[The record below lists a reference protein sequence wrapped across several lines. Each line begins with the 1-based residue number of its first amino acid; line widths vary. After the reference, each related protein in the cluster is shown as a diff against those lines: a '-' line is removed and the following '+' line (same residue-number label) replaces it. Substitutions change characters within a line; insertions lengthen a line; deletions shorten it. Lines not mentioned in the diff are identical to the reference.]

1 MLIRCKIER
10 EGGTVVPFGRKGEP
24 DFREYHFKP
33 SGKDGHVAEV
43 GDELD
48 ATTFLAITEA
58 YEQVEQAEVK
68 APLRRPPPP
77 QKKDPAAFLNE
88 LDLAGLVSYAAERF
102 PAVKLDESHTE
113 EQVRNYLKGLLEPKE

>member
-1 MLIRCKIER
+1 MLIRSKIER

-48 ATTFLAITEA
+48 STTLLAITEG
-58 YEQVEQAEVK
+58 YEKVGS
-68 APLRRPPPP
+68 APAAAKPARLTAQP
-77 QKKDPAAFLNE
+77 KKDPAAFLISM
-88 LDLAGLVSYAAERF
+88 DRAALVVYAAERF
-102 PAVKLDESHTE
+102 PAVKLDESHSE
-113 EQVRNYLKGLLEPKE
+113 EQVRNYLKGLLTKE